1 MVGIYFSTLYIC
13 NMLINELSKQTG
25 VSSHTIRYYE
35 KFGLIKG
42 KRKDAATN
50 NYFHYDDEVVE
61 KLELIRDAK
70 LIGFTLNEIK
80 LLIDAWFSKKY
91 NIAKKIAILD
101 EKMIAIEEKIVQLKE
116 MKKMIVA
123 FKKEVAIN
131 DC

>member
-1 MVGIYFSTLYIC
+1 
-13 NMLINELSKQTG
+13 MLINELSKQTG
-25 VSSHTIRYYE
+25 LSAHTIRYYE

-42 KRKDAATN
+42 KQNEAVKTN
-50 NYFHYDDEVVE
+50 NYFHYDDETVY

-80 LLIDAWFSKKY
+80 TLIDAWFNKKF
-91 NIAKKIAILD
+91 AVTKKVAILND
-101 EKMIAIEEKIVQLKE
+101 KMIAIEEKIKQLKE

-123 FKKEVAIN
+123 FKKEVEEN